1 VGIKVR
7 FPNLFRIFKFL
18 IEKKKSMKKLVVLT
32 GAGIS
37 AESGIRT
44 FRDMGGLWE
53 EYDVMEVASPQA
65 WHNNPELVT
74 RFYNDRR
81 VQLGNVEP
89 NDGHRALAE
98 AQNEYDIHIITQ
110 NVDNLHERA
119 GSKKILHLHGELT
132 KMRSTRYSDMV
143 YEVGYKAMSLDDK
156 CEKGFTLRPHI
167 VWFGEEVPTIPQ
179 AAEIVAQADIF
190 AVVGTSLN
198 VYPAAGLLDYA
209 PKGIPI
215 FLIDPNDVA
224 VYSRFDVKFIKA
236 PASSGVKKMFELLK
250 DIE

>member
-1 VGIKVR
+1 
-7 FPNLFRIFKFL
+7 
-18 IEKKKSMKKLVVLT
+18 MKKLVVLT

-53 EYDVMEVASPQA
+53 EYDVMEVASPEA
-65 WHNNPELVT
+65 WHSNPELVLK
-74 RFYNDRR
+74 FYNERR
-81 VQLGNVEP
+81 KQLATVKP
-89 NDGHRALAE
+89 NAGHIALAE
-98 AQNEYDIHIITQ
+98 AEKEFDVHIITQ

-119 GSKKILHLHGELT
+119 GSTKILHLHGELT
-132 KMRSTRYSDMV
+132 KVRSSRHSELIYDI
-143 YEVGYKAMSLDDK
+143 GYNDLKMGET
-156 CEKGFTLRPHI
+156 CEKGAQLRPHI
-167 VWFGEEVPTIPQ
+167 VWFGEAVPAISE
-179 AAEIVAQADIF
+179 AAQIAQQADIF

-224 VYSRFDVKFIKA
+224 VYSRFDVTFIKA
-236 PASSGVKKMFELLK
+236 PASTGVPRMMEMIR
-250 DIE
+250 DRSV